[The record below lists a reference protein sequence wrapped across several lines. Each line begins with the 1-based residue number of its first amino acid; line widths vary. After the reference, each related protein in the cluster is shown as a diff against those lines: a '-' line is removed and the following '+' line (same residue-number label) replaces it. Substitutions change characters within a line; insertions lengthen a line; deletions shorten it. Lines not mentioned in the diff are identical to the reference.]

1 MNSMQSELKSALDC
15 FLLEQFEKYP
25 HEDLLKIDLH
35 CHDCNSDE
43 PDELIGRIL
52 NVPETWIPT
61 LRVVEELKLNGCEAI
76 TITNH
81 NNARSCYALQEKGM
95 DVFTAAEFSCWV
107 PDYHIG
113 IHVLTYGFTP
123 EQEKRLVRLRKDLY
137 AFQEYTCANDIPTI
151 WAHPLYHYASDK
163 MPPMSFF
170 DKMLLMFERFEML
183 NGQRDTRQNMLV
195 KEWID
200 TVTPDKIE
208 QLSAQFGIAP
218 HKYCRDPYK
227 KSLSGGSDSHMGFFS
242 GLTGTYLYI
251 PDLKNRLKTES
262 KSQLALEAIRQGN
275 MIPYGSHQNSEKLT
289 IAFLDYA
296 CQIALNYKDPG
307 LMRIL
312 LHKGKNTDKI
322 VSMIASNA
330 FIEVQLHKVSMAFI
344 SNFHNSL
351 LGKSPSFLN
360 KLIVKAAYKPVF
372 DNLVKMAKEHQTGR
386 GVIAE
391 EYYRSIFSIYSNLNE
406 LLFLRLTKKIAKAK
420 WNNQSGLSDI
430 EKIIAQ
436 LDLSSNIR
444 AYTEKRKKS
453 RHGIDFKDF
462 FDGLSFPLIGSA
474 LLLLAHFTSTRVM
487 NNTRPFLKDFS
498 AQLNKYHHPERALW
512 LTDSYEDK
520 NGVSVALQA
529 MHREIKRRNLPI
541 DILVCSDTLEN
552 DDNLII
558 VKPVGEFYFPFYP
571 DQPVRIPNFMELHDL
586 FYEREYDRLI
596 CSTEGVMGAMGLYLK
611 HAYSVPAHFFIHT
624 DWVMFS
630 HKVLNFDKHNR
641 NRIRR
646 MLRLYYGAFDRVF
659 VLNNDQRQWL
669 ISDEMN
675 IAESK
680 VCLTAHW
687 ADAIFKPEKISKKEL
702 LGIDDHQPMMLFVG
716 RVSKEKGVLELPY
729 IFKEVKKVYPDVAL
743 LVVGQGPAYE
753 QLKEALPEALYL
765 DWVEHDRLPKIYS
778 CADILVLPSKF
789 DTFSYTSL
797 ESLSSGLPVI
807 TYKTKGTKD
816 IISQGVCGYLVKTTE
831 QMCEKIIAYL
841 GNVQQQQDFRKAAV
855 ERAKDYDVDCIV
867 DRFVSDVGL
876 LRKK

>member
-1 MNSMQSELKSALDC
+1 MNTLQSELKSALDNY
-15 FLLEQFEKYP
+15 LSEQIEKYP
-25 HEDLLKIDLH
+25 REDCLKIDLH

-61 LRVVEELKLNGCEAI
+61 QRVVEELKLNGCEAI

-107 PDYHIG
+107 PDFNIG

-123 EQEKRLVRLRKDLY
+123 EQEKRLVKLRKDLY

-151 WAHPLYHYASDK
+151 WAHPLYHYASDR
-163 MPPMSFF
+163 MPPMAFF
-170 DKMLLMFERFEML
+170 DKMLLVFERFEML

-208 QLSAQFGIAP
+208 QLSAQFGIDP

-251 PDLKNRLKTES
+251 LDLKDRLKTES

-275 MIPYGSHQNSEKLT
+275 MIPYGSHQSSEKLT

-312 LHKGKNTDKI
+312 LHKGNNADKI
-322 VSMIASNA
+322 VSMLASNA
-330 FIEVQLHKVSMAFI
+330 FAEVQRHKVSMAFI
-344 SNFHNSL
+344 HNFHNSL

-372 DNLVKMAKEHQTGR
+372 DNVVKMAKEYQSGR

-391 EYYRSIFSIYSNLNE
+391 EYYRSIFSIYSNLNK
-406 LLFLRLTKKIAKAK
+406 LLFLRLTKKLSKAK
-420 WNNQSGLSDI
+420 WNNQTGLSDI
-430 EKIIAQ
+430 EKIIAR

-541 DILVCSDTLEN
+541 DILVCSDTLES
-552 DDNLII
+552 DDHLI
-558 VKPVGEFYFPFYP
+558 VLKPLGEFHFPIYP
-571 DQPVRIPNFMELHDL
+571 DQPVRFPNFMELHDL
-586 FYEREYDRLI
+586 FYAREYDRVI
-596 CSTEGVMGAMGLYLK
+596 CSTEGIMGAMGLYLK
-611 HAYSVPAHFFIHT
+611 HAYSVQANFFIHT

-630 HKVLNFDKHNR
+630 QKVLNFDKHNR

-646 MLRLYYGAFDRVF
+646 MLRSYYGAFDRVF
-659 VLNNDQRQWL
+659 VLNNDQRKWL

-687 ADAIFKPEKISKKEL
+687 ADAIFKPERASKKES
-702 LGIDDHQPMMLFVG
+702 LGIDDHRPVMLYVG
-716 RVSKEKGVLELPY
+716 RVSKEKGVFELPY
-729 IFKEVKKVYPDVAL
+729 IFKEVKKEHPDVAL
-743 LVVGQGPAYE
+743 LVVGQGPAHE
-753 QLKEALPEALYL
+753 QLKEALPEALYF
-765 DWVEHDRLPKIYS
+765 DWVKHDRLPDIYS
-778 CADILVLPSKF
+778 CVDILVLPSKF

-797 ESLSSGLPVI
+797 ESLSCGLPVI

-816 IISQGVCGYLVKTTE
+816 IISHGVCGYLVKTTE
-831 QMCEKIIAYL
+831 QMCEMIIAYL
-841 GNVQQQQDFRKAAV
+841 GDSQQQQNFRKAAV
-855 ERAKDYDVDCIV
+855 DCSKSYNVDNIIAQ
-867 DRFVSDVGL
+867 FVTDIGF
-876 LRKK
+876 